1 MDFDRYLRL
10 TLFIDQKI
18 NYIMRELL
26 EKLRR
31 DSWMM
36 GIMLGISVP
45 ALTFGVLYGLVYLV
59 LTAFGKPLDILNLDL
74 IKKFILL
81 SIVPSVFV
89 IRYYLLKLKFD
100 LTGRGILLV
109 TFLIGIVFAV
119 LEFAL

>member
-1 MDFDRYLRL
+1 M
-10 TLFIDQKI
+10 
-18 NYIMRELL
+18 

-31 DSWMM
+31 DSWGM
-36 GIMLGISVP
+36 GILLGIFVP
-45 ALTFGVLYGLVYLV
+45 ALTFGVLYGFVYLV

-109 TFLIGIVFAV
+109 TFLIAIGFAV
-119 LEFAL
+119 LEFAF

>member
-1 MDFDRYLRL
+1 
-10 TLFIDQKI
+10 
-18 NYIMRELL
+18 MRDIL

-36 GIMLGISVP
+36 GILLGILVP
-45 ALTFGVLYGLVYLV
+45 ALTFGVLYGLVYVV

-109 TFLIGIVFAV
+109 TFLIAIGFAV
-119 LEFAL
+119 LEFAF